1 MMKKKFR
8 LTFKQRE
15 SVLGYM
21 FISLWIIGFFV
32 FTFYPVIYSF
42 FLSLNRVTIPT
53 TGIDLE
59 FIGFANFQH
68 AFAIDRVMILELGT
82 FIQDAVLMMVIIN
95 VFAVIFAM
103 ILNMDIKFKEFF
115 RTIFFLPVVIVSG
128 PVMQELL
135 NNNAIILPGITNF
148 QVISVFSSIFG
159 QSFGE
164 LIVKVFNNLISMF
177 WFSGVQIIVYLVM
190 LQKMNKEVYEASEI
204 DGASPWEQFWKVT
217 LPFIKPIILIN
228 MIYTLV
234 MLAGFSNNRVII
246 IIKDYMLKT
255 GEVGAGFGFSAALS
269 WIYFLVIAII
279 VVLLFLLFS
288 LGKRN
293 IKYIRNTEHFHLDMT
308 RYTEK
313 DTFINKNPTVKKIRK
328 KLMGRKGTDGW
339 VFRLFVYLLIASVA
353 FTFLYPFIYL
363 ALTSLQSPE
372 DIIDATV
379 GLVPRTIY
387 FENYVKAFKTI
398 GFFTA
403 LEGSI
408 RISLLPALAQVFST
422 ALIGYGF
429 ARFDFK
435 LKKLVVVIILFT
447 FIIPAPVLMIPTY
460 LMYRDLGILGN
471 VGSFIY
477 PALFGQGLKSTIFIM
492 IFYQFFNTI
501 PKVLDEAARVDGAG
515 PIRVFL
521 RVTLP
526 LAVPAVV
533 VVFLFSFVWYWNETY
548 LTGLY
553 IDGARTLPL
562 QLSRFAASFREQFGN
577 VDPNAEDFV
586 DRINEAI
593 YMAGT
598 LISILP
604 LLLMYFGLQKWFVE
618 SVDRSGITGE

>member
-1 MMKKKFR
+1 
-8 LTFKQRE
+8 
-15 SVLGYM
+15 
-21 FISLWIIGFFV
+21 
-32 FTFYPVIYSF
+32 
-42 FLSLNRVTIPT
+42 VTIPT
-53 TGIDLE
+53 TGINLQY
-59 FIGFANFQH
+59 IGFANYQH
-68 AFAIDRVMILELGT
+68 AFAIDRVMVIELGN
-82 FIQDAVLMMVIIN
+82 FLQNSLMMMVVIN

-103 ILNMDIKFKEFF
+103 ILNMDIKFKGFF

-135 NNNAIILPGITNF
+135 NNNAIVLPGISNF
-148 QVISVFSSIFG
+148 QVIHVFSSIFG
-159 QSFGE
+159 EGFGE
-164 LIVKVFNNLISMF
+164 LIVNVFNNLISMF

-217 LPFIKPIILIN
+217 LPFMKPIILIN

-234 MLAGFSNNRVII
+234 MLAGFSNNRII
-246 IIKDYMLKT
+246 ILIKEYMFQT
-255 GEVGAGFGFSAALS
+255 GEIGNGFGFSAALV
-269 WIYFLVIAII
+269 WIYFVVIALI
-279 VVLLFLLFS
+279 VVLLFVLFN
-288 LGKRN
+288 LGKKDV
-293 IKYIRNTEHFHLDMT
+293 KYVRNTEHFYLDLT

-313 DTFINKNPTVKKIRK
+313 DTFLNKNATVKKVRK
-328 KLMGRKGTDGW
+328 KLVGRKGTDGL
-339 VFRLFVYLLIASVA
+339 VFRVFIYLLIASVG

-363 ALTSLQSPE
+363 TLTSFQSPE
-372 DIIDATV
+372 DVIDATV
-379 GLVPRTIY
+379 GLIPSTLY

-398 GFFTA
+398 GFFSS
-403 LEGSI
+403 LRSSI
-408 RISLLPALAQVFST
+408 TISLFPALAQVFST
-422 ALIGYGF
+422 ALIGYGL

-435 LKKLVVVIILFT
+435 FKKVVVALILFT

-471 VGSFIY
+471 VGAFIY

-521 RVTLP
+521 KVSLP
-526 LAVPAVV
+526 LAVPAIV

-598 LISILP
+598 LISIAP

>member
-1 MMKKKFR
+1 MKKKFR

-15 SVLGYM
+15 SFLGYA
-21 FISLWIIGFFV
+21 FVSLWIVGFIV
-32 FTFYPVIYSF
+32 FTFYPIIYSF
-42 FLSLNRVTIPT
+42 FLSLNHVTIPT
-53 TGIDLE
+53 TGINLQY
-59 FIGFANFQH
+59 IGFANYQH
-68 AFAIDRVMILELGT
+68 AFAIDRVMVIELGN
-82 FIQDAVLMMVIIN
+82 FLQNSLMMMVVIN

-103 ILNMDIKFKEFF
+103 ILNMDIKFKGFF

-135 NNNAIILPGITNF
+135 NNNAIVLPGISNF
-148 QVISVFSSIFG
+148 QVIHVFSSIFG
-159 QSFGE
+159 EGFGE
-164 LIVKVFNNLISMF
+164 LIVNVFNNLISMF

-217 LPFIKPIILIN
+217 LPFMKPIILIN

-234 MLAGFSNNRVII
+234 MLAGFSNNRII
-246 IIKDYMLKT
+246 ILIKEYMFQT
-255 GEVGAGFGFSAALS
+255 GEIGNGFGFSAALV
-269 WIYFLVIAII
+269 WIYFVVIALI
-279 VVLLFLLFS
+279 VVLLFVLFN
-288 LGKRN
+288 LGKKDV
-293 IKYIRNTEHFHLDMT
+293 KYVRNTEHFYLDLT

-313 DTFINKNPTVKKIRK
+313 DTFLNKNATVKKVRK
-328 KLMGRKGTDGW
+328 KLVGRKGTDGL
-339 VFRLFVYLLIASVA
+339 VFRVFIYLLIASVG

-363 ALTSLQSPE
+363 TLTSFQSPE
-372 DIIDATV
+372 DVIDATV
-379 GLVPRTIY
+379 GLIPSTLY

-398 GFFTA
+398 GFFSS
-403 LEGSI
+403 LRSSI
-408 RISLLPALAQVFST
+408 TISLFPALAQVFST
-422 ALIGYGF
+422 ALIGYGL

-435 LKKLVVVIILFT
+435 FKKVVVALILFT

-471 VGSFIY
+471 VGAFIY

-521 RVTLP
+521 KVSLP
-526 LAVPAVV
+526 LAVPAIV

-598 LISILP
+598 LISIAP

>member
-1 MMKKKFR
+1 MMKKKWR

-15 SVLGYM
+15 SFLGYM
-21 FISLWIIGFFV
+21 FISLWIVGFIV
-32 FTFYPVIYSF
+32 FTFYPLVYSF
-42 FLSLNRVTIPT
+42 YLSLNHVTIPT
-53 TGIDLE
+53 TGINLRY
-59 FIGFANFQH
+59 IGFANFQH

-82 FIQDAVLMMVIIN
+82 FVQDAVMMMVIIN
-95 VFAVIFAM
+95 VFAMIFAM
-103 ILNMDIKFKEFF
+103 ILNMDIKFKGFF

-148 QVISVFSSIFG
+148 QIIHVFSSIFG
-159 QSFGE
+159 ESFGE

-217 LPFIKPIILIN
+217 LPFMKPIIMIN

-234 MLAGFSNNRVII
+234 MLAGFSNNRIII
-246 IIKDYMLKT
+246 IIKNYMLQT
-255 GEVGAGFGFSAALS
+255 GDVGKGFGFSAALS
-269 WIYFLVIAII
+269 WIYFIVISMI
-279 VVLLFLLFS
+279 VILIFVLFNV
-288 LGKRN
+288 GHKN
-293 IKYIRNTEHFHLDMT
+293 VKYIRNTEHFYLDLT

-313 DTFINKNPTVKKIRK
+313 DTFLNKNATVKKVRK

-339 VFRLFVYLLIASVA
+339 VFRVLVYLLIASVA

-372 DIIDATV
+372 DVIDATV

-403 LEGSI
+403 LQGSI

-422 ALIGYGF
+422 ALIGYGL
-429 ARFDFK
+429 ARFDFRF
-435 LKKLVVVIILFT
+435 KKVIIVIILIT
-447 FIIPAPVLMIPTY
+447 FIVPAPVLMIPTY

-471 VGSFIY
+471 IGAFVY

-521 RVTLP
+521 KVSLP

-553 IDGARTLPL
+553 MPQARTLPL
-562 QLSRFAASFREQFGN
+562 QLTRFADSFRQQFGN
-577 VDPNAEDFV
+577 VDQNAEGFV

>member
-1 MMKKKFR
+1 
-8 LTFKQRE
+8 
-15 SVLGYM
+15 
-21 FISLWIIGFFV
+21 
-32 FTFYPVIYSF
+32 
-42 FLSLNRVTIPT
+42 
-53 TGIDLE
+53 
-59 FIGFANFQH
+59 
-68 AFAIDRVMILELGT
+68 
-82 FIQDAVLMMVIIN
+82 
-95 VFAVIFAM
+95 
-103 ILNMDIKFKEFF
+103 
-115 RTIFFLPVVIVSG
+115 
-128 PVMQELL
+128 
-135 NNNAIILPGITNF
+135 
-148 QVISVFSSIFG
+148 
-159 QSFGE
+159 
-164 LIVKVFNNLISMF
+164 
-177 WFSGVQIIVYLVM
+177 
-190 LQKMNKEVYEASEI
+190 
-204 DGASPWEQFWKVT
+204 
-217 LPFIKPIILIN
+217 
-228 MIYTLV
+228 
-234 MLAGFSNNRVII
+234 
-246 IIKDYMLKT
+246 
-255 GEVGAGFGFSAALS
+255 
-269 WIYFLVIAII
+269 
-279 VVLLFLLFS
+279 
-288 LGKRN
+288 
-293 IKYIRNTEHFHLDMT
+293 MT

-422 ALIGYGF
+422 ALIGYGL